1 MGYRLRL
8 VVVIVA
14 CGKVLIWGGSSLQLS
29 GVVLDSVS
37 LEPMSF
43 VNVCLKNTQVGCAT
57 DENGYFSL
65 RAELENADT
74 LCIERVGY
82 RRSCLVINP
91 GSFRNG
97 FIRVLLKRKPVKLP
111 EVSIIG
117 YARGTSSTDEMVLTG
132 EVFHTVP
139 EVGEVDV
146 LRVLR
151 SAPGVTYT
159 NDFNAG
165 LYVRGGGRDQNLIAL
180 DGILVPSPYHLF
192 GIFSAFDADAIQFI
206 KIEKSNFDPEFGSRL
221 SSIMNINVRDGS
233 ADRAKARYSLSLI
246 SLKVTLEGPIPIGTY
261 LVNYRTSYLDILTRK
276 LKPGGFVVPYGFRDG
291 MSKVVLKPFA
301 RHKLELVYYFSKDC
315 FDATLVE
322 GDTTAGVYRWG
333 NFAKGIAYYGMLL
346 DNLFLKLQYSRSD
359 FKAKWKT
366 TETPPTVYVDT
377 FFGFEQ
383 LKMVFR
389 YGSMA
394 RSHVR

>member
-1 MGYRLRL
+1 
-8 VVVIVA
+8 
-14 CGKVLIWGGSSLQLS
+14 QLS

-43 VNVCLKNTQVGCAT
+43 VNVYLKNVRVGCAT